1 LEGLQVKLLR
11 STQPY
16 LRVTGWGWYYL
27 SSVLDDYSRYI
38 VAWKL
43 CKGMS
48 STDVEELLD
57 LAVEETGVDRP
68 HVRHRPRLLSDNGP
82 CYVSRQLREYLEE
95 REIPHT
101 RGAPYHPMT
110 QGKIERFHRSLKNV
124 ISLQNHYLPGSLEQ
138 EIATFIYYYNH
149 QRVHESLDNLT
160 PADVYQGRA
169 REILTA
175 RERVKAQT
183 LRTRRRY
190 NLDKPVEK
198 KEVIRPDAL
207 REVSIGRRP
216 DECQMF

>member
-149 QRVHESLDNLT
+149 QRVHES
-160 PADVYQGRA
+160 
-169 REILTA
+169 
-175 RERVKAQT
+175 T